1 MTSGDPQLPSPQH
14 PTPAPTGPT
23 PSPQH
28 PTPTPAGP
36 APAPAGATATPHH
49 RRTVVIEVGDAAG
62 GLVEVAGRLRDE
74 RPWATDALDL
84 PVVHD
89 LGLTVTV
96 SLADFV
102 VQEVHVDFRTYPHA
116 ECVDIAAAH
125 QALVGLTL
133 GRGWNAAVRERL
145 GGPAGCTHLRELAR
159 SMAPTLL
166 QAAFSARLRQ
176 AGRDAPE
183 YREAREMLP
192 LIADT
197 CHVWAVGGVAEQKLE
212 RGWRPGEMLTPIP
225 ALAELDEMRAD
236 M

>member
-1 MTSGDPQLPSPQH
+1 MTLGDPQLSPL
-14 PTPAPTGPT
+14 PPG
-23 PSPQH
+23 
-28 PTPTPAGP
+28 
-36 APAPAGATATPHH
+36 TPHH
-49 RRTVVIEVGDAAG
+49 RRTVVVEVADAAE
-62 GLVEVAGRLRDE
+62 GLIEVAGRLRDE
-74 RPWATDALDL
+74 RPWATEPLDL

-102 VQEVHVDFRTYPHA
+102 VRSVRVDFDTYPHA
-116 ECVDIAAAH
+116 ECVDIAEAH
-125 QALVGLTL
+125 QALVGVTL

-166 QAAFSARLRQ
+166 QAAFSTRLRQ
-176 AGRDAPE
+176 GGRDDPE
-183 YREAREMLP
+183 YREARAMLP

-212 RGWRPGEMLTPIP
+212 RGWRPGSMLTPIP
-225 ALAELDEMRAD
+225 ALAELDEVLGD
-236 M
+236 S

>member
-1 MTSGDPQLPSPQH
+1 MTSGEPQLPASTQ
-14 PTPAPTGPT
+14 
-23 PSPQH
+23 PS
-28 PTPTPAGP
+28 TPTAAGP
-36 APAPAGATATPHH
+36 PATPHH
-49 RRTVVIEVGDAAG
+49 RRTVVIEVGDAPG

-74 RPWATDALDL
+74 RPWATDPLDL

-102 VQEVHVDFRTYPHA
+102 VREVGVDFRTYPHA

-125 QALVGLTL
+125 QALVGVTL

-176 AGRDAPE
+176 GGRDAPE
-183 YREAREMLP
+183 YREARAMLP

-212 RGWRPGEMLTPIP
+212 HGWRPGSMLTPIP
-225 ALAELDEMRAD
+225 ALAELDEAPAD